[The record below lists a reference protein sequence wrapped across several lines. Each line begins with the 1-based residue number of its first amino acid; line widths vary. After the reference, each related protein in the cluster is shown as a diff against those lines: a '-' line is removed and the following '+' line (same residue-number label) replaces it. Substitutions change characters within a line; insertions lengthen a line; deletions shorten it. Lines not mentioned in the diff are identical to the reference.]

1 MPQLLQVPNQ
11 PILLP
16 TCDKGGLKN
25 TLSVSPERVIESRR
39 IYDGRI
45 VHLRVDTVSLSN
57 QRTALREIVNTPGA
71 VAIVPLTADGQVR
84 LVRQYRSAVA
94 DYLLELPAGTLQP
107 GEAPEAAAPRELA
120 EETGDRAEHWRYL
133 TRFHT
138 MPGVCDETIHLYLA
152 TGLTQGATNRDPD
165 EDIEVV
171 TLPLARALEMSRS
184 GEIRDAKTIV
194 GLFLAAQV
202 VG

>member
-1 MPQLLQVPNQ
+1 
-11 PILLP
+11 
-16 TCDKGGLKN
+16 
-25 TLSVSPERVIESRR
+25 LSVSPERVIESRR

-45 VHLRVDTVSLSN
+45 VHLRVDTISLSN

-152 TGLTQGATNRDPD
+152 TGLTQGETNRDPD

-194 GLFLAAQV
+194 GLFLAAQAA
-202 VG
+202 G

>member
-1 MPQLLQVPNQ
+1 MNVAEEFTL
-11 PILLP
+11 PI
-16 TCDKGGLKN
+16 
-25 TLSVSPERVIESRR
+25 SPERVIESRR

-45 VHLRVDTVSLSN
+45 VHLHVDTVSLSN
-57 QRTALREIVNTPGA
+57 NRIALREIVNTPGA
-71 VAIVPLTADGQVR
+71 VAIVPLTEDGQVR

-107 GEAPEAAAPRELA
+107 GESPEAAAPRELA
-120 EETGDRAEHWRYL
+120 EETGDRAENWTHL
-133 TRFHT
+133 TSFHT
-138 MPGVCDETIHLYLA
+138 MPGVCDETIHLFLA
-152 TGLTQGATNRDPD
+152 TGLTSGATNRDPD

-194 GLFLAAQV
+194 GLFLAAQA